1 MSKWDTIQSDV
12 ADAYVH
18 LNEEIEFD
26 SDFDNDDVDFSL
38 DEWDEM

>member
-1 MSKWDTIQSDV
+1 MNKWDTIQSDV

-18 LNEEIEFD
+18 LNEE
-26 SDFDNDDVDFSL
+26 SYFDNEDVEFSL

>member
-1 MSKWDTIQSDV
+1 MNKWDTIQSDV

-26 SDFDNDDVDFSL
+26 SDFEDVEFSL

>member
-1 MSKWDTIQSDV
+1 MTKWDTIQSDV

-18 LNEEIEFD
+18 LNEFD
-26 SDFDNDDVDFSL
+26 EHEDVEFSL

>member
-1 MSKWDTIQSDV
+1 MNKWDTIQSDV

-18 LNEEIEFD
+18 LNEEMEFD
-26 SDFDNDDVDFSL
+26 SDNDDIEFSL

>member
-1 MSKWDTIQSDV
+1 MMSKWDTIQSDV

-18 LNEEIEFD
+18 LNEEM
-26 SDFDNDDVDFSL
+26 DFDFHEDVEFSL

>member
-1 MSKWDTIQSDV
+1 MNKWDTIQSDV

-26 SDFDNDDVDFSL
+26 SDNDDIEFSL

>member
-1 MSKWDTIQSDV
+1 MNKWDTIQSDV

-26 SDFDNDDVDFSL
+26 SQEDIEFSL